1 MDIDHDRLYK
11 VLLQTFFQE
20 FVELFFPEA
29 AVAIDFTHVKFLSE
43 EIFTDLTGGQ
53 RGRVDLLV
61 ETKLKGE
68 DALILIHFEP
78 QSYYEREFAERM
90 FIYAS
95 RLYEKYRRR
104 IVPIAIFSHERKK
117 REPDTFSWEF
127 SFLDVLKFRYFSLQL
142 KHQDWRKYVQTN
154 NPVAAALLSSMGYD
168 KRDRTELYGSFLRI
182 MLDLKFDPARMRL
195 LTVFFES
202 YMQLSASEEN
212 LAYSEFIKQ
221 YPQEE
226 GTLMEWLTS
235 HEKKGFQKGLIEG
248 KIEGKIQ
255 GEIEGKKKQLE
266 NVVFRMLQE
275 GLPLELITK
284 VTGLPEPEIEKLQ
297 SSH

>member
-68 DALILIHFEP
+68 DALILIHLEP
-78 QSYYEREFAERM
+78 QSYYERDFAERM

-117 REPDTFSWEF
+117 KEPDTFSWDF
-127 SFLDVLKFRYFSLQL
+127 QFLDVLKFRYFSLQL
-142 KHQDWRKYVQTN
+142 NHQDWRKYVQTN

-168 KRDRTELYGSFLRI
+168 KRDRIELYGSFLRI

-248 KIEGKIQ
+248 
-255 GEIEGKKKQLE
+255 EIEGKKKQLE

>member
-11 VLLQTFFQE
+11 ELLQTFFQE

-29 AVAIDFTHVKFLSE
+29 AEAIDFNHVKFLSE

-53 RGRVDLLV
+53 KGRVDLLV

-68 DALILIHFEP
+68 DALILIHLEP

-142 KHQDWRKYVQTN
+142 NHQDWRKYVQTN

-168 KRDRTELYGSFLRI
+168 KRDRIELYGSFLRI

-221 YPQEE
+221 YPLEE
-226 GTLMEWLTS
+226 GTLMEWQTS
-235 HEKKGFQKGLIEG
+235 HEKVGFQKGLIE
-248 KIEGKIQ
+248 